1 MRTIILYASRHHGN
15 TKKLVDAIVEAH
27 PEIDTLDVKSLGKN
41 EYPDLHEYHLIG
53 VATGIYYSEIDK
65 AMARVL
71 TNVLQPQDKVFG
83 LMTYGGKNKWYG
95 KDIDGICRMRQA
107 IFMGVYGC
115 PGFDTWGPFK
125 LTGGVQKGHPT
136 AEEIKGA
143 VDFFDKIED
152 EYGDII
158 VEEYAK
164 REKRLAY
171 EKEHPAGGLV
181 AGVKRTAKKIANNTD
196 YFIAEAP
203 LMAVVGKRLGTVLG
217 PRGKMPKPIAPGA
230 DPAAMIDGLRK
241 SVTIRTKDRKTFHAP
256 VGSVDMSAEEIAENV
271 DLILKRVELH
281 LEKGKHNIA
290 SAYVK
295 TTMGPSERVL

>member
-27 PEIDTLDVKSLGKN
+27 PEIDTLDVKTLGKN
-41 EYPDLHEYHLIG
+41 EYPNLHEYHLIG

-65 AMARVL
+65 DMARVL
-71 TNVLQPQDKVFG
+71 TNVLQPQDKV
-83 LMTYGGKNKWYG
+83 
-95 KDIDGICRMRQA
+95 
-107 IFMGVYGC
+107 
-115 PGFDTWGPFK
+115 GPFK
-125 LTGGVQKGHPT
+125 LAGGVQKGHPT

-181 AGVKRTAKKIANNTD
+181 AGVKRTAKKIANK
-196 YFIAEAP
+196 
-203 LMAVVGKRLGTVLG
+203 L
-217 PRGKMPKPIAPGA
+217 
-230 DPAAMIDGLRK
+230 
-241 SVTIRTKDRKTFHAP
+241 
-256 VGSVDMSAEEIAENV
+256 
-271 DLILKRVELH
+271 
-281 LEKGKHNIA
+281 
-290 SAYVK
+290 
-295 TTMGPSERVL
+295 

>member
-27 PEIDTLDVKSLGKN
+27 PEIDTLDVKALGKN

-53 VATGIYYSEIDK
+53 VGTGIYYSEID
-65 AMARVL
+65 
-71 TNVLQPQDKVFG
+71 
-83 LMTYGGKNKWYG
+83 GGKNKWYG

-125 LTGGVQKGHPT
+125 LTGGVQKGHPN

-181 AGVKRTAKKIANNTD
+181 AGVKRTAKKIANK
-196 YFIAEAP
+196 
-203 LMAVVGKRLGTVLG
+203 L
-217 PRGKMPKPIAPGA
+217 
-230 DPAAMIDGLRK
+230 
-241 SVTIRTKDRKTFHAP
+241 
-256 VGSVDMSAEEIAENV
+256 
-271 DLILKRVELH
+271 
-281 LEKGKHNIA
+281 
-290 SAYVK
+290 
-295 TTMGPSERVL
+295 

>member
-27 PEIDTLDVKSLGKN
+27 PEIDTLDVKALGKN
-41 EYPDLHEYHLIG
+41 EYPNLHEYHLIG

-65 AMARVL
+65 DMARVL

-125 LTGGVQKGHPT
+125 LAGGVQKGHPT

-143 VDFFDKIED
+143 VDFLRQDRRRIWR
-152 EYGDII
+152 YHRRR
-158 VEEYAK
+158 VRQA
-164 REKRLAY
+164 REASSIREGASCRRPGGRRQAHG
-171 EKEHPAGGLV
+171 KEN
-181 AGVKRTAKKIANNTD
+181 R
-196 YFIAEAP
+196 
-203 LMAVVGKRLGTVLG
+203 
-217 PRGKMPKPIAPGA
+217 
-230 DPAAMIDGLRK
+230 
-241 SVTIRTKDRKTFHAP
+241 
-256 VGSVDMSAEEIAENV
+256 
-271 DLILKRVELH
+271 
-281 LEKGKHNIA
+281 
-290 SAYVK
+290 
-295 TTMGPSERVL
+295 

>member
-1 MRTIILYASRHHGN
+1 MQRGTIQTLMQLQLKGLLMRTIILYASRHHGN

-27 PEIDTLDVKSLGKN
+27 PEIDTLDVKALGKN

-65 AMARVL
+65 DMARVL
-71 TNVLQPQDKVFG
+71 TNVLQPQNKVFG

-107 IFMGVYGC
+107 IFMEVYGC

-164 REKRLAY
+164 CEKRLAY

-181 AGVKRTAKKIANNTD
+181 AGVKRTAKKIANK
-196 YFIAEAP
+196 
-203 LMAVVGKRLGTVLG
+203 L
-217 PRGKMPKPIAPGA
+217 
-230 DPAAMIDGLRK
+230 
-241 SVTIRTKDRKTFHAP
+241 
-256 VGSVDMSAEEIAENV
+256 
-271 DLILKRVELH
+271 
-281 LEKGKHNIA
+281 
-290 SAYVK
+290 
-295 TTMGPSERVL
+295 

>member
-1 MRTIILYASRHHGN
+1 MQRGTIQILMQLQLKGLLMRTIILYASRHHGN

-27 PEIDTLDVKSLGKN
+27 PEIDTLDVKALGKN
-41 EYPDLHEYHLIG
+41 EYPDLHAYHLIG

-65 AMARVL
+65 DMARVL

-125 LTGGVQKGHPT
+125 LAGGVQKGHPT

-181 AGVKRTAKKIANNTD
+181 AGVKRTAKKIANK
-196 YFIAEAP
+196 
-203 LMAVVGKRLGTVLG
+203 L
-217 PRGKMPKPIAPGA
+217 
-230 DPAAMIDGLRK
+230 
-241 SVTIRTKDRKTFHAP
+241 
-256 VGSVDMSAEEIAENV
+256 
-271 DLILKRVELH
+271 
-281 LEKGKHNIA
+281 
-290 SAYVK
+290 
-295 TTMGPSERVL
+295 